1 MAQQIRF
8 FEKNKGDFSD
18 QAVVLTASQGNDYT
32 ERATDRND
40 ATAWMTTGSVDSDNT
55 TFEMDF
61 GETKRIDTI
70 MLLKHN
76 FKSYEVQYWDG
87 ASWTNFATDID
98 ETNYAD
104 ASSFHQFAA
113 VETDKIK
120 LTIRGTQTA
129 NEDKYLYHFI
139 ATEEI
144 GQFNGWPQIKRTT
157 LSRNR
162 LRTKM
167 LSGKESIREQ
177 IGAFSCQLTV
187 TTLRDSSDLT
197 LIERLH
203 YQNDGFLVWLSGGD
217 EDQFSSVRRG
227 YRLEDIY
234 LCKCATELVNDW
246 YQGIYSNG
254 IVVKFDLVEV
264 VD

>member
-18 QAVVLTASQGNDYT
+18 PAVILTASQGNDYV

-40 ATAWMTTGSVDSDNT
+40 ATAWVTTGSVDADNT

-61 GETKRIDTI
+61 GDTKRIDSI
-70 MLLKHN
+70 LLLKHN

-87 ASWTNFATDID
+87 ASWTNFGTDID
-98 ETNYAD
+98 ETNYA
-104 ASSFHQFAA
+104 AESSFHQFAA
-113 VETDKIK
+113 VETTKVL

-129 NEDKYLYHFI
+129 NEDKFLYQFI

-144 GQFNGWPQIKRTT
+144 GQFAGWPQIKKPT

-167 LSGKESIREQ
+167 LSGKETIREQ
-177 IGAFSCQLTV
+177 VGAFSCQMTV
-187 TTLRDSSDLT
+187 TTLRDSADLDI
-197 LIERLH
+197 IESLH
-203 YQNDGFLVWLSGGD
+203 FQNQGFLVWLCGGD

-234 LCKCATELVNDW
+234 LCKVAGELVNEF
-246 YQGIYSNG
+246 YQGIYANG
-254 IVVKFDLVEV
+254 LIVKFDLVEV

>member
-8 FEKNKGDFSD
+8 FEKNKADFSD
-18 QAVVLTASQGNDYT
+18 EAVVLTASQGNDYA

-40 ATAWMTTGSVDSDNT
+40 ATAWMTTGSVDADNT

-61 GETKRIDTI
+61 GETKLIDSI
-70 MLLKHN
+70 LLLKHN
-76 FKSYEVQYWDG
+76 FKSYEIQYWDG
-87 ASWTNFATDID
+87 ANWVNFGTDID
-98 ETNYAD
+98 ETNYSAD
-104 ASSFHQFAA
+104 SSFHQFAEI
-113 VETDKIK
+113 ETDAIK

-139 ATEEI
+139 ATQEI
-144 GQFNGWPQIKRTT
+144 GQFNGWPQIKKPT

-187 TTLRDSSDLT
+187 TTLRDSEDLD
-197 LIERLH
+197 LIETLH
-203 YQNDGFLVWLSGGD
+203 YQNQGFLVWLSGGD
-217 EDQFSSVRRG
+217 EAQFSSVRRG
-227 YRLEDIY
+227 YRLEDLY
-234 LCKCATELVNDW
+234 LCKIAGELVNEF
-246 YQGIYSNG
+246 YQGIYANG
-254 IVVKFDLVEV
+254 LIVKFDLVEV